1 MKSIVS
7 TDKAPRPAGHYSQ
20 ATKAGDFVYVS
31 GQGPLNPQGQVVPGD
46 VREQTRLVL
55 SNIRAILE
63 AAGAG
68 LQDVVRCGVFLG
80 DIGDFAA
87 MNEVYRDF
95 FGPNPPARTTV
106 GASLPGIKVE
116 IDAVA
121 YIGSPP
127 GA

>member
-1 MKSIVS
+1 MKQIVL
-7 TDKAPRPAGHYSQ
+7 TDKAPRPVGHYSQ
-20 ATKAGDFVYVS
+20 AIKAGDFVYVS

-46 VREQTRLVL
+46 IREQTRLVL
-55 SNIRAILE
+55 GNIRSILE

-68 LQDVVRCGVFLG
+68 IENVVRVGVFLS

-95 FGPNPPARTTV
+95 FGANPPARTTV

-121 YIGSPP
+121 YIGK
-127 GA
+127 

>member
-1 MKSIVS
+1 MKSTVS
-7 TDKAPRPAGHYSQ
+7 TDTAPRPVGHYSQ
-20 ATKAGDFVYVS
+20 AVKAGDFVYVS

-46 VREQTRLVL
+46 IREQTRLVL
-55 SNIRAILE
+55 NNIRAILE
-63 AAGAG
+63 ASGAG
-68 LQDVVRCGVFLG
+68 IHEVVRCGVFLG

-95 FGPNPPARTTV
+95 FGANPPARTTV

-121 YIGSPP
+121 YIGV
-127 GA
+127 GR